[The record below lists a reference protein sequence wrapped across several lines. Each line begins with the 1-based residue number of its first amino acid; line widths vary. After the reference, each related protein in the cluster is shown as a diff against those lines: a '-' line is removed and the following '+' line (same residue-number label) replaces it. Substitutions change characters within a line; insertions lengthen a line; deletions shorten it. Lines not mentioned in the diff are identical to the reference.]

1 MKLRLRKLNLHTNQ
15 LLRELVQ
22 RAIDLTFR
30 TAQWLL
36 LVTPEAEAE
45 NVGAT
50 LCTKLQNDRILVT
63 DLLAEELINQLFSAS
78 DEVLFFYFSLP
89 STQALKLQ
97 GMSYCFRVSCMLLIK
112 CVLVSE

>member
-1 MKLRLRKLNLHTNQ
+1 ML
-15 LLRELVQ
+15 

-30 TAQWLL
+30 KAQWLL

-45 NVGAT
+45 NVGAI

-63 DLLAEELINQLFSAS
+63 DLLTEAELINQLFSAS

-97 GMSYCFRVSCMLLIK
+97 GMSCCFRVSCMLLIK

>member
-63 DLLAEELINQLFSAS
+63 DLLTEAELINQLFSAS
-78 DEVLFFYFSLP
+78 DEVLFFTFL
-89 STQALKLQ
+89 
-97 GMSYCFRVSCMLLIK
+97 FRVLRLLNYR
-112 CVLVSE
+112 V